1 MKKLKLKDKNSSFT
15 KNPHYQSGGSF
26 GGGNYYGAE
35 YLPFVQT
42 PSNIQMPT
50 YISKV
55 TFQQAPIQAPQ
66 LDLESI
72 QKELVGKGHTN
83 DVNAY
88 IQTKIN
94 AQQEIS
100 NLISTYGSDVVNI
113 PNFSS
118 KIASLQVNP
127 AELNELIVRKEMSK
141 EYSDQN
147 KSNGGQAEWVTA
159 ADGTIFGQDNRS
171 GKYGY
176 FRRID
181 VAAGIASPITSS
193 DAIKLNDVDR
203 ALINDK
209 ELMSKVAQTWGGEK
223 AFEHINK
230 NMDKLGKEQWLS
242 ASERLGGVDKIGEFL
257 LYGEVGNERG
267 GSTNAKQIASLYKSF
282 TDSMDQSALNYFK
295 NQALD
300 RIMNTKGPL
309 DTSGSNDEVNKRA
322 NEYNQAVELETRKLV
337 WDYMQKALDVSSV
350 SKDKVSYNDAYT
362 KARST
367 GGGGPMDPRD
377 IDFLHNFTTP
387 GSFREGIDEQGNMVI
402 DNPSED
408 VAIIP
413 NGYRLFNEDG
423 TYKTLASM
431 HYGIRLGETADRVMQ
446 KTDIGLYSIN
456 GLPNLKLAGQ
466 PIKIEGDAFAFGS
479 QANLMKHAVHKK
491 DAYGR
496 VIPGQ
501 FQNGSSAVT
510 KVLVHE
516 DQLKNHIGTVK
527 GADGKFLRG
536 KILAEDTYGFSGSE
550 KSTVGEK
557 IPGITNVG
565 SSEGDINT
573 ALDNYQVTDTQ
584 RKAILEAAN
593 RRSGNWYMVD
603 IEVPVDYTTA
613 TELGHSKKAL
623 AEGMGVQYFGT
634 AQQSQAAGINQGGT
648 DAWVSGYFGQ

>member
-1 MKKLKLKDKNSSFT
+1 MKKLKLKDKSSFLT
-15 KNPHYQSGGSF
+15 KKPVYQSGGAFS
-26 GGGNYYGAE
+26 GGNYYGAE

-50 YISKV
+50 YISKA

-100 NLISTYGSDVVNI
+100 NLIATYGSDVVNI

-147 KSNGGQAEWVTA
+147 KANGGQAEWVTA
-159 ADGTIFGQDNRS
+159 ADGTVFGQDNRT

-193 DAIKLNDVDR
+193 DAIKLNDVDK

-223 AFEHINK
+223 AFEHVNK

-242 ASERLGGVDKIGEFL
+242 ASERLGGVDKLGDFL
-257 LYGEVGNERG
+257 LYGEI
-267 GSTNAKQIASLYKSF
+267 GSEQGANSNAKNISTLYKSF
-282 TDSMDQSALNYFK
+282 MDTMDQSALNYIK

-300 RIMNTKGPL
+300 RVMNTKGGL
-309 DTSGSNDEVNKRA
+309 NTEGTKDEVNARA
-322 NEYNQAVELETRKLV
+322 NEYNQLVERETNKIV
-337 WDYMQKALDVSSV
+337 WDYMQKALDVGSV
-350 SKDKVSYNDAYT
+350 SKTKVSYNDAYT
-362 KARST
+362 QAKST

-377 IDFLHNFTTP
+377 IEFLHNFTTP

-408 VAIIP
+408 VQIVP
-413 NGYRLFNEDG
+413 NGYRLFNDDG
-423 TYKTLASM
+423 TYQTLNSM

-446 KTDIGLYSIN
+446 KTDIGLYSVN

-479 QANLMKHAVHKK
+479 QANLMKRSAHKK

-496 VIPGQ
+496 IIPGQ
-501 FQNGSSAVT
+501 FQNASSAVT

-516 DQLKNHIGTVK
+516 DQLKNHVGTVK

-536 KILAEDTYGFSGSE
+536 KILAEDKFGFSGSE

-573 ALDNYQVTDTQ
+573 ALDNFQVTDTQ
-584 RKAILEAAN
+584 RTAILKSVD
-593 RRSGNWYMVD
+593 RRPGNWYMLD

-613 TELGHSKKAL
+613 TEKGQQATPLTKA
-623 AEGMGVQYFGT
+623 MGVQYFGT

-648 DAWVSGYFGQ
+648 ENWATYLIGN